1 MSERAQLSNDWVEVV
16 NALDVLCG
24 VLHGACSMALRL
36 GAAPGISIQYRFSD
50 IGGDGLII
58 VTFPWCGEEP
68 KDGTGYL
75 APLDALTNA
84 LIDGGVLG
92 AVEFERREPKT
103 YVRLVGPDE

>member
-1 MSERAQLSNDWVEVV
+1 MSERTKLSNGWVEVV

-24 VLHGACSMALRL
+24 VLHGAQSMALRL
-36 GAAPGISIQYRFSD
+36 GAAPWISIQYRFID
-50 IGGDGLII
+50 TGGDGLII
-58 VTFPWCGEEP
+58 VTSPWCGEEP

-92 AVEFERREPKT
+92 AVEFECRASKT
-103 YVRLVGPDE
+103 YVRLVDPDE